1 MKPWSDIVGHTI
13 QRSILDKHAKRKS
26 WSHTYLFYGP
36 EGVGK
41 RAIAES
47 FAGQILA
54 SSQLPQSDIQLLD
67 AEPLK
72 GSVEFVRQ
80 ISPLLYQKSIS
91 GIAKVSLIDHAE
103 SLTPEAQNALLKILE
118 EPKPDQVIILI
129 STAKTFLPTLL
140 SRLTLLHFNRSPQ
153 QNFEDLPA
161 WRSLLTDQSFSKLL
175 TMHEMADGESD
186 ELLTSLDSWLM
197 PVYRFVA
204 ENPDQYAALRKLLD
218 ARELLLKNVNKKLVL
233 QHMVL

>member
-1 MKPWSDIVGHTI
+1 MVRLTPFT
-13 QRSILDKHAKRKS
+13 AM
-26 WSHTYLFYGP
+26 
-36 EGVGK
+36 
-41 RAIAES
+41 
-47 FAGQILA
+47 
-54 SSQLPQSDIQLLD
+54 
-67 AEPLK
+67 EP
-72 GSVEFVRQ
+72 FRQ
-80 ISPLLYQKSIS
+80 IIRRSS
-91 GIAKVSLIDHAE
+91 
-103 SLTPEAQNALLKILE
+103 
-118 EPKPDQVIILI
+118 
-129 STAKTFLPTLL
+129 
-140 SRLTLLHFNRSPQ
+140 LLHFNRSPQ